1 MMCRAPKYPIGT
13 TFRKKWVGYGVW
25 EGYIAS
31 FDGEDYEVK
40 YVEDSFIEFINE
52 DQMEDIISR
61 SNKYDDVT
69 LQTRENQQLGQHNDD
84 LPPCG
89 EKRNRSPTE
98 RYTPPPVKKERRQ
111 TTVDTSSM
119 KVEKQSPPTK
129 QPSFHVGQQVW
140 VEVGRTMHSA
150 VIKTI
155 LNPNMVKVQWS
166 TLLTYSNVSVN
177 DIKPMF
183 DTNDGGEVISS
194 EFSKRKRQKTNKYTP
209 PPLQPRLTKKER
221 NEDMTSSQKIECN
234 TSLHKVPSLKKE
246 YLSPKQCGKKK
257 ECSVEGCKNVIA
269 AKEKCWKHYN
279 QARLKTK
286 KADTKKSKKSSFGK
300 SKKQYP
306 VTKKE
311 PRKSDEELRLEKEK
325 DEEYKALWDMYLE
338 PVVRKNEELPS
349 GMHIRQKRAVCS
361 LLRCKTSKFRK
372 KLHTEITRLDREG
385 NKDEIH
391 QMLKRMRE
399 HDESGAVGDGPP
411 DLLKRI
417 LDVFE
422 NDDVAIVDFPATPS
436 QRVKKEHSV
445 FDLEEQPTS
454 DNVVVNT
461 AFKPIA
467 SDISPSEAR
476 EKESSQ
482 PADAKMQQDEVIDHD
497 QDHDQDE
504 DSPEQEAEDDS
515 NPKDLNIAVVEN
527 TGNEANVTRAETKCG
542 VCSPSVANP
551 LDKLESKMLQLV
563 ETQIQQNKLSD
574 QDQAEDPPKE
584 EVEDGSNPKDM
595 SIAEVENTDNEANVT
610 PAETKRGVCSPSVAK
625 SLDKLE
631 SKKLQ
636 RTGDSSIVLSTV
648 SSLGFGDPLEYKST
662 QIPAEIVIRRRFH
675 TCSLAPEDIVTEISD
690 DAGGTPS
697 SNDASSDCV
706 DYKQSSNNA
715 AHATG
720 GDGCID
726 LCDSSDD
733 QTVSYH
739 GEKDEPGQV
748 EIIDV
753 DAPEEQQVTSRKL
766 STMNEVTVLY

>member
-13 TFRKKWVGYGVW
+13 TFRKKWVGYEVW

-52 DQMEDIISR
+52 DEMEDIISR

-98 RYTPPPVKKERRQ
+98 RYTPSPVKKERRQ
-111 TTVDTSSM
+111 TSVDTSSM
-119 KVEKQSPPTK
+119 KVEKQPPPTK

-140 VEVGRTMHSA
+140 VEIGRTMHSA

-166 TLLTYSNVSVN
+166 TLLTYSNVSVD

-221 NEDMTSSQKIECN
+221 NDDMTSS
-234 TSLHKVPSLKKE
+234 HKVPSLKKE
-246 YLSPKQCGKKK
+246 YSSPKPCGKNK
-257 ECSVEGCKNVIA
+257 ECSVEGCKNVVV
-269 AKEKCWKHYN
+269 AKEKCRKHYN
-279 QARLKTK
+279 QDWLKTK
-286 KADTKKSKKSSFGK
+286 TADTKKKHKKSSFGK

-361 LLRCKTSKFRK
+361 LLRRKTSKFRK
-372 KLHTEITRLDREG
+372 KLHTEISRLDREG

-391 QMLKRMRE
+391 QMLKQMRE

-411 DLLKRI
+411 NLLKRI

-422 NDDVAIVDFPATPS
+422 NDDVAIVDFPATPL

-445 FDLEEQPTS
+445 FDLEEQPTC
-454 DNVVVNT
+454 DNIVANT

-467 SDISPSEAR
+467 SDIRPSEAR

-482 PADAKMQQDEVIDHD
+482 PGDAKMQQDKVHD
-497 QDHDQDE
+497 QDHDQDHGQDE
-504 DSPEQEAEDDS
+504 DSPEKEVEDDS
-515 NPKDLNIAVVEN
+515 NPKDLSIAEVKK
-527 TGNEANVTRAETKCG
+527 TGNEANVTPAETKRG
-542 VCSPSVANP
+542 VCSPSIAKS
-551 LDKLESKMLQLV
+551 LDKPESRMLHPV
-563 ETQIQQNKLSD
+563 ETKIQQNKLSD
-574 QDQAEDPPKE
+574 YDQDSPKE
-584 EVEDGSNPKDM
+584 EMKDDFNPKDT
-595 SIAEVENTDNEANVT
+595 SIAEVKNTYNEANVT

-662 QIPAEIVIRRRFH
+662 QIPTEIIIRRRFN
-675 TCSLAPEDIVTEISD
+675 TCSLAPEDSAMSITEISD
-690 DAGGTPS
+690 DAGGTPLT
-697 SNDASSDCV
+697 NDASSNCV
-706 DYKQSSNNA
+706 DHKQSSNNA

-720 GDGCID
+720 EDGCID
-726 LCDSSDD
+726 LCDCSDD
-733 QTVSYH
+733 QTISYH
-739 GEKDEPGQV
+739 GEKEQPGQV

-753 DAPEEQQVTSRKL
+753 DAPEEQQITSRKL
-766 STMNEVTVLY
+766 STMNKVTVLY